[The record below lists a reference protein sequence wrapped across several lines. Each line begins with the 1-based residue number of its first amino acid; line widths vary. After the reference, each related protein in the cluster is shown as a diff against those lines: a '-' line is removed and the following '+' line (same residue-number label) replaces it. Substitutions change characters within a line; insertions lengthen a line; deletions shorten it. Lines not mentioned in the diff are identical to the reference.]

1 MLQQAY
7 ISLGGN
13 LGNTAEIFEQ
23 ALQEIERLAG
33 DISKKSSLYQ
43 TAAWGNTQQPDFL
56 NQVILI
62 QTTLSPNKL
71 LDTLLTI
78 ELKFGR
84 ERKEH
89 WGPRTLDLDLLFF
102 DDRILNKERLILPHP
117 RIPER
122 KFILI
127 PLQEI
132 AADWLH
138 PVEQKTIQ
146 QLVIECKDD
155 SEVKKL

>member
-23 ALQEIERLAG
+23 ALQVIERLAG

-102 DDRILNKERLILPHP
+102 DDFILNKDQLILPHP

>member
-13 LGNTAEIFEQ
+13 LGNTVEIFEQ

-33 DISKKSSLYQ
+33 ILQKKSSLYQ

-89 WGPRTLDLDLLFF
+89 WGPRTLDLDLLFL
-102 DDRILNKERLILPHP
+102 DDRILNKEHLTLPHP
-117 RIPER
+117 RIAER

-127 PLQEI
+127 PLEEI